1 MSVAPLLVPVSPGEL
16 IDKITI
22 LEIKRERLRDP
33 QRQVFVLRELDL
45 LSAARDR
52 QIKQLAELDRLTR
65 DLRATNERLWDVEDQ
80 IRACDSANDFG
91 PRFVELARAVYHE
104 NDHRANLKREIN
116 MLLGSELVEQKQ
128 YQAHPAP

>member
-80 IRACDSANDFG
+80 IRACETVNDFG
-91 PRFVELARAVYHE
+91 PRFVELARAVYRE

-128 YQAHPAP
+128 YRRGE